1 MKYSNAAVATA
12 RRRRGPALQPEM
24 GCAGSP
30 TASGPAAKSPELMWL
45 SLAASTKAWADRL
58 SGDERVVT
66 RARAARY
73 FQAARAAR
81 CAAEMGDGRSKMKG
95 GAR

>member
-1 MKYSNAAVATA
+1 MKYNNAAVATA
-12 RRRRGPALQPEM
+12 RRRQGPARVQPDE

-58 SGDERVVT
+58 CGDEMVVT
-66 RARAARY
+66 RQRAARYLIEARAAR
-73 FQAARAAR
+73 ARAELR
-81 CAAEMGDGRSKMKG
+81 KG

>member
-1 MKYSNAAVATA
+1 MKYNNAAVATA
-12 RRRRGPALQPEM
+12 RRRQGPARVQPDE

-73 FQAARAAR
+73 MIEARAAR
-81 CAAEMGDGRSKMKG
+81 ARAHLRKG

>member
-58 SGDERVVT
+58 SGDDRVVT

-73 FQAARAAR
+73 MTEARAAR
-81 CAAEMGDGRSKMKG
+81 ARADLRKG